1 MSVNFN
7 NLPGGQPGG
16 NQQVGADKAE
26 QRTQVRQ
33 QSTQQAQ
40 VQQQTTTGAAAKD
53 SVSLTPQAQ
62 QFNKLQQKAS
72 NSSGVDQDKV
82 DDIKKA
88 ISEGKYEVNV
98 QRLAQKL
105 DNYESDLFN

>member
-7 NLPGGQPGG
+7 NLPGGQAG
-16 NQQVGADKAE
+16 NQQINADKAE
-26 QRTQVRQ
+26 QRGQVRQ
-33 QSTQQAQ
+33 QSTQQAA
-40 VQQQTTTGAAAKD
+40 VQQQQTIKGTKD

-62 QFNKLQQKAS
+62 QFNKLQQKAT
-72 NSSGVDQDKV
+72 NSTGVDQSKV

-88 ISEGKYEVNV
+88 ISEGKYEVNA

-105 DNYESDLFN
+105 SNFESDLFK

>member
-7 NLPGGQPGG
+7 NLPGGQPG
-16 NQQVGADKAE
+16 NQQIGSDKAE
-26 QRTQVRQ
+26 QRSQVRQ
-33 QSTQQAQ
+33 QATQQGV
-40 VQQQTTTGAAAKD
+40 VQQQTTTSQKD

-62 QFNKLQQKAS
+62 QFNKLQQKAG
-72 NSSGVDQDKV
+72 NASGVDQNKV
-82 DDIKKA
+82 NDIKKA

-105 DNYESDLFN
+105 ASFESDLFK

>member
-7 NLPGGQPGG
+7 NLPGNQAG
-16 NQQVGADKAE
+16 NQQIGSDKAE

-33 QSTQQAQ
+33 QNTQQAVVQ
-40 VQQQTTTGAAAKD
+40 QQQTTTGAKD

-62 QFNKLQQKAS
+62 QFNKLQSKAS
-72 NSSGVDQDKV
+72 NSSGIDQGKV
-82 DDIKKA
+82 DNIKKA

-98 QRLAQKL
+98 ERLAQKL
-105 DNYESDLFN
+105 ANFESDLFK

>member
-7 NLPGGQPGG
+7 NLPGGQVG
-16 NQQVGADKAE
+16 NQKVNADKAE
-26 QRTQVRQ
+26 QQTQVRQ
-33 QSTQQAQ
+33 QTTQQAT
-40 VQQQTTTGAAAKD
+40 VQQQSKTRGQD

-72 NSSGVDQDKV
+72 NSTGVDSNKV

-88 ISEGKYEVNV
+88 IAEGKYEVNI
-98 QRLAQKL
+98 QRLAEKL
-105 DNYESDLFN
+105 ASFESDLFN